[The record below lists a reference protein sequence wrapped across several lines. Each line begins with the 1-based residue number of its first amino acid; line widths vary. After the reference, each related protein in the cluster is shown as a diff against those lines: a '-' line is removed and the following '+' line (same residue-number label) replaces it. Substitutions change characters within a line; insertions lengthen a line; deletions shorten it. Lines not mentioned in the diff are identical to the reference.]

1 MIKRIVF
8 PLVFVLFLVLSAVA
22 LASCDTGEPAVYD
35 VVFLMP
41 NGDEVERVVV
51 PTKEGEIP
59 VPPAGYETDLSNVDK
74 VGTFV
79 RWDKELIAPTK
90 KTVSDGETMTY
101 TPVYEYA
108 TRYYTVTFVV
118 QGTEYP
124 VRTAG
129 NQTPV
134 CPVTPPAK
142 ATDPNGINLDYL
154 GWDKEVAAV
163 TEDTVYTARYG
174 STATVLAAKDGAKA
188 VLTISYDDGNYDSA
202 VWVNQMNKTYGL
214 KGSCMIIAGRDSF
227 TGKVS
232 QWKTLLAD
240 GTLDIQSHGWYHD
253 RDHTDYGSHADHVKD
268 VVTSKEALQ
277 RYFPNNDVLV
287 YATPY
292 TTITDYSYKVSGDEN
307 SQIIQDG
314 GTRALIH
321 EHYYANR
328 NGPSGLQ
335 SLDPKMGDDKG
346 AWYNLYVQWL
356 KTESSQTNKIRTGW
370 IDNAVK
376 QGGWLIILAH
386 SVVDNPDSEWNIS
399 KTNAETFYK
408 HAQTYVKTGELW
420 SATFGEAV
428 KYIRERQNTTVTERY
443 ENGAVFVDMKINRTT
458 ADGLTLTQKVFNYP
472 LTVEVR
478 VPSGWKLAQST
489 DENGETMTSAVYT
502 RNGVSYTRVN
512 MVPGADG
519 AIVTTQIT
527 PLSVN

>member
-1 MIKRIVF
+1 MKRSVSLLLSFLMFLLPCLSLLSGCGPVEKDAYEITFSVGGNKTTETVKAGEVPEYTGKTEWETADHYYKITGWDKEFAPAAKDVTYTAIVGEYG
-8 PLVFVLFLVLSAVA
+8 LTLYDVLFILPSGIVK
-22 LASCDTGEPAVYD
+22 
-35 VVFLMP
+35 
-41 NGDEVERVVV
+41 V
-51 PTKEGEIP
+51 PTHEGEIP
-59 VPPAGYETDLSNVDK
+59 TPPAGYETDESRAK
-74 VGTFV
+74 EIGTFV
-79 RWDKELIAPTK
+79 RWDKELTAPTAENTK
-90 KTVSDGETMTY
+90 NGKTKMTY
-101 TPVYEYA
+101 TPTYTYE
-108 TRYYTVTFVV
+108 
-118 QGTEYP
+118 
-124 VRTAG
+124 
-129 NQTPV
+129 
-134 CPVTPPAK
+134 
-142 ATDPNGINLDYL
+142 
-154 GWDKEVAAV
+154 
-163 TEDTVYTARYG
+163 ARY
-174 STATVLAAKDGAKA
+174 LAEILPAKDGAKA

-202 VWVNQMNKTYGL
+202 VWVNQKNKTYGL

-253 RDHTDYGSHADHVKD
+253 HDHTDYGSHADHVKD
-268 VVTSKEALQ
+268 VVTSKEALE

-292 TTITDYSYKVSGDEN
+292 TKITDYSYAVSGNEN

-321 EHYYANR
+321 ANYYANR

-335 SLDPKMGDDKG
+335 SLDPTMGDGKG
-346 AWYNLYVQWL
+346 SWYNLYVQWL

-386 SVVDNPDSEWNIS
+386 SVVDDPDNEWNIS
-399 KTNAETFYK
+399 KTNAEAFYK

-443 ENGAVFVDMKINRTT
+443 EDGTVFVDMKINRTT
-458 ADGLTLTQKVFNYP
+458 EDGLTLTQKVFNYP

-478 VPSGWKLAQST
+478 VPSGWKLALST
-489 DENGETMTSAVYT
+489 NENGETMTSAVYT

-519 AIVTTQIT
+519 ATVTTQIA
-527 PLSVN
+527 PFSVN